1 MPGRRGY
8 SPGVSDAGEVLSSG
22 SDRPGRGGRALLV
35 LAVLAV
41 AAAWFADDVAGLLQ
55 DRTTVPRAGDRPV
68 GEAVTLL
75 REAGLDVATHRELE
89 PCWPGRWV
97 IDQAPKPG
105 AEVEPGSTVRL
116 TVTDPASSRSVCP
129 AGVAT
134 DNDRAL
140 SARFIAFAQTPGPG
154 HDLPWAGRVRVI
166 APGTDEVVTGE
177 RADDAATWT
186 TADRYLLAPAT
197 TIGSS
202 WIVQAAEER
211 RCPDPPALA
220 AYRRIAVS
228 DTDPT
233 GAPDRRFDDCRPGS
247 AVSLYVDR
255 DYRIHGVQ
263 VIGPLTPP

>member
-1 MPGRRGY
+1 
-8 SPGVSDAGEVLSSG
+8 VAE
-22 SDRPGRGGRALLV
+22 
-35 LAVLAV
+35 AV
-41 AAAWFADDVAGLLQ
+41 ALV
-55 DRTTVPRAGDRPV
+55 
-68 GEAVTLL
+68 
-75 REAGLDVATHRELE
+75 REAGLDVGVTEELE
-89 PCWPGRWV
+89 PCWPDRWV

-105 AEVEPGSTVRL
+105 VEVEPGSTVRL
-116 TVTDPASSRSVCP
+116 TVTAPTSSRSVCP

-140 SARFIAFAQTPGPG
+140 SARFVAFAQSPGPG

-166 APGTDEVVTGE
+166 APDVDEVVPGE

-186 TADRYLLAPAT
+186 TPDGYLLAPAT
-197 TIGSS
+197 TVGSS

-211 RCPDPPALA
+211 RCPDLPAFA
-220 AYRRIAVS
+220 PYRRIAVS

-263 VIGPLTPP
+263 VIAPVTPP